1 MPEELQ
7 ESPTSTLV
15 VDVPHMGVGDVTGP
29 LGIVMAVVLGLD
41 RFGLLRRGPSSGEN
55 GTTVRG
61 HHRDEFVELK
71 TNVQHIQE
79 RLAETREEAR
89 RHRDR
94 TASTLEQIRD
104 DIRRALAE

>member
-1 MPEELQ
+1 MQ
-7 ESPTSTLV
+7 EPSPSTVV

-41 RFGLLRRGPSSGEN
+41 RFGLLRRGPSTGDN
-55 GTTVRG
+55 DNNVRG

-79 RLAETREEAR
+79 RLSETREEAR

-94 TASTLEQIRD
+94 TAATLEQIRD

>member
-1 MPEELQ
+1 MPEDMQ
-7 ESPTSTLV
+7 DPSPSTVV

-41 RFGLLRRGPSSGEN
+41 RFGLLRRGPSTGDN
-55 GTTVRG
+55 ATTVHG

-79 RLAETREEAR
+79 RLAETRDEAR

-94 TASTLEQIRD
+94 TAATLEQIRD